1 MTVRFKCLYFKI
13 ITMSLL
19 NSHELNWDSIFWV
32 LYVVTGVAIIVAASL
47 QIMPTEYLLGLVIV
61 IIGIERLGVEFAHR
75 KMLEKQSE
83 LSENLFYVS
92 KGLEE
97 NFNVAADSKQK
108 NDYRA
113 YQLDKKRIK
122 TEKDLNS
129 KYRDAV
135 TKILE
140 LENKINKVSKNVEK
154 MKTKK

>member
-1 MTVRFKCLYFKI
+1 
-13 ITMSLL
+13 MSLL